1 MHTIGTNAGSP
12 NVRSPPTSSYAVSKL
27 SKPTFAMPAFDSSSP
42 TDSTP
47 AQPVPDLAS
56 TAVPSTS
63 AEVAAATAPG
73 AAVEVA
79 MPPLTRLRHIIA
91 LALSAILS
99 PYLVLPFGTVAIIG
113 SVAAKHREFLLYTA
127 VSVGFS
133 TVLPALYV
141 VVQTLRGKI
150 TDIHI
155 MDRTQ
160 RGGPFLVAIASSALG
175 ALVLHAIGAPMEV
188 WGISAVLTINGIILT
203 GITTVWKISMHVA
216 VLSATVLANVV
227 MIQGVDARP
236 LLILIPSLIWARV
249 TRQRHTIWQGL
260 AGAGTAMLITG
271 IALSALYF
279 VYDQM
284 WKASVLKLI
293 NGLR

>member
-1 MHTIGTNAGSP
+1 MSEQFEAQLPPSQNAEPLPEPGLEREDLEVVGVP
-12 NVRSPPTSSYAVSKL
+12 VAV
-27 SKPTFAMPAFDSSSP
+27 
-42 TDSTP
+42 
-47 AQPVPDLAS
+47 PVPLPAHVRLIQS
-56 TAVPSTS
+56 
-63 AEVAAATAPG
+63 VAF
-73 AAVEVA
+73 
-79 MPPLTRLRHIIA
+79 
-91 LALSAILS
+91 ALSAVLS
-99 PYLVLPFGTVAIIG
+99 PYIVLPLGTITIIG
-113 SVAAKHREFLLYTA
+113 SYEAAKSTFLTYAAT
-127 VSVGFS
+127 SVLFS
-133 TVLPALYV
+133 TVLPALFV
-141 VVQTLRGKI
+141 VFQIWRGKI
-150 TDIHI
+150 TDVHV
-155 MDRTQ
+155 MEREQ
-160 RGGPFLVAIASSALG
+160 RGGPFLVAIFSSALG
-175 ALVLHAIGAPMEV
+175 ALVLKVMGAPMEV
-188 WGISAVLTINGIILT
+188 WVISAVLTINGIILT